1 MRTEEEIRE
10 RIGYEK
16 GYLDAIL
23 IYCAIDKEPKDKEE
37 TYKKAVINTLKW
49 VLESEGS
56 DE

>member
-1 MRTEEEIRE
+1 MRTEEEIRK
-10 RIGYEK
+10 RISYEK

-49 VLESEGS
+49 VLESR
-56 DE
+56 